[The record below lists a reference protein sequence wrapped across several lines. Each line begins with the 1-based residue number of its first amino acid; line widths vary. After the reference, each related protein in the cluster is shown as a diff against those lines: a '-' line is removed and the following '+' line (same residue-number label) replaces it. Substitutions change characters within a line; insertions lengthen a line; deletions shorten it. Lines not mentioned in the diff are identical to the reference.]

1 MSIGQPPPPKT
12 LEDYWKEFQAWLSAS
27 KQQVNGQMYDLGLT
41 RQQQQNSPTN
51 QWDTSPAP
59 RGYGVRLDDARML
72 FGDKPVD
79 YLQNKIIPFWQR
91 LTNGK

>member
-51 QWDTSPAP
+51 QWNPQYP
-59 RGYGVRLDDARML
+59 RGHGVDINDARM
-72 FGDKPVD
+72 FVGNKPID
-79 YLQNKIIPFWQR
+79 YLQNKVIPFWQR
-91 LTNGK
+91 LTTPRK